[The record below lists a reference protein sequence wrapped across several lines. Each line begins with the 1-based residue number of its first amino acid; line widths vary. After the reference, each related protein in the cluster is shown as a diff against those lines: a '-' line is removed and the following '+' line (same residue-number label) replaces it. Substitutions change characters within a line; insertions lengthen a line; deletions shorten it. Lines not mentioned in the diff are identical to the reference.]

1 MSACLYL
8 HVSEHVCL
16 CVSVCMCLSGFPDV
30 FVFVCLNMF
39 VFMCVYL
46 RVCPC
51 VCVCVSVFVC
61 IGEDKNGLDA

>member
-1 MSACLYL
+1 MCVCLY
-8 HVSEHVCL
+8 VSFWVP
-16 CVSVCMCLSGFPDV
+16 GV

>member
-30 FVFVCLNMF
+30 FVFVCLNMS

-46 RVCPC
+46 RVCLC
-51 VCVCVSVFVC
+51 VHR
-61 IGEDKNGLDA
+61 